1 MIMINHHF
9 PDRPRPQKCE
19 EGGRDGAWCFSLILL
34 FWAKPKQEKEEED
47 MIEAY
52 QTIPEWIFD
61 CLSIYIKYKN

>member
-19 EGGRDGAWCFSLILL
+19 EGGRDGAVCCCFSLILL

-52 QTIPEWIFD
+52 
-61 CLSIYIKYKN
+61 